1 MSEALARLRASDKL
15 AACRTVQRF
24 SNGGRGMNFFAFNP
38 LTGDPVLRS
47 KTYTRAGSYSRKI
60 SIDPARIPI
69 IALLA
74 ISAILLTGHIAGA
87 QSTGSPSYYLKRGIE
102 HYNSGDFDEAIADF
116 SEAIDIN
123 SGLVKR
129 TEKKRSSSHFK
140 GDYKSDRADQN
151 RIVVVDPLNA
161 VAFYDRGIVW
171 LAKGEVDRAIDD
183 LSKAIGSNPRYID
196 AYLARG
202 KAWHSKKDLT
212 RAIAD
217 CDRAIDLDPR
227 SAFAYN
233 NRGIARKDSQD
244 LPGAISDFDR
254 AIILNPDLTQA
265 YVNRGAARCAAGDL
279 TGARSDLD
287 KAIASDPH
295 NGKAYNNR
303 GTVRQAAGDSN
314 GALDDYNQ
322 AILLDPENAFAYVNR
337 GLTLLQQGNTTG
349 AEADFKRALAFAPA
363 LRPGI
368 EQFLLR
374 ATQPSKD
381 KILPIA
387 DR

>member
-1 MSEALARLRASDKL
+1 
-15 AACRTVQRF
+15 
-24 SNGGRGMNFFAFNP
+24 MNLFAFNP
-38 LTGDPVLRS
+38 LTGDTVLRS

-102 HYNSGDFDEAIADF
+102 H
-116 SEAIDIN
+116 
-123 SGLVKR
+123 
-129 TEKKRSSSHFK
+129 
-140 GDYKSDRADQN
+140 
-151 RIVVVDPLNA
+151 
-161 VAFYDRGIVW
+161 
-171 LAKGEVDRAIDD
+171 
-183 LSKAIGSNPRYID
+183 
-196 AYLARG
+196 
-202 KAWHSKKDLT
+202 
-212 RAIAD
+212 
-217 CDRAIDLDPR
+217 
-227 SAFAYN
+227 
-233 NRGIARKDSQD
+233 
-244 LPGAISDFDR
+244 
-254 AIILNPDLTQA
+254 
-265 YVNRGAARCAAGDL
+265 
-279 TGARSDLD
+279 
-287 KAIASDPH
+287 
-295 NGKAYNNR
+295 
-303 GTVRQAAGDSN
+303 
-314 GALDDYNQ
+314 YNQ